1 MSIPTALTQNLLF
14 CSAMVSALLAISPCA
29 RAQGSLTSLSLEQ
42 LMEVTIV
49 GASKYEQ
56 KQSEV
61 AAAASVIT
69 RQEIT
74 SFGWRTLAE
83 ALASLPG
90 VYTTYDRQY
99 TYLGTRGF
107 GLPGD
112 LNTRV
117 LITLNG
123 IRINDPIYDAGVA
136 GREFPMDLDLVERI
150 EFIPG
155 PGGAVYGQNAMF
167 GVVNVV
173 TRTGANINGLE
184 LAASSQSPQAQVAG
198 RVTWGKVLDNGV
210 DVLLTATGLNADGE
224 NRFVEFG
231 PTGIS
236 GVASGQDGENV
247 RQFFA
252 RASRGAWSLGLI
264 HGSRRKDDPLA
275 SFFSDPLVP
284 GQFVRDTFWLARAQ
298 YQDRFLDDSLQVSGR
313 LFAGTYRYEAGQT
326 YGTSFTSQSDS
337 DWYGTEWRLV
347 STALTDHKLMAGIEL
362 QNNRQVNLAVHDL
375 ANPAND
381 VVIAKSQVRVGIY
394 AQDEWRVA
402 PTLTATLG
410 LRADRA
416 DASPDSISPRL
427 ALIWQATPA
436 TTLKAMAGSA
446 YRSPNAFER
455 DFSDGVSQVANPTLK
470 SETIETLELVA
481 DHRVD
486 HNLRLRASVYQWELK
501 NLITL
506 GVDPASSLTQF
517 QSGTPVTAR
526 GLELSAD
533 HTWVGGSRLR
543 GSLSFQN
550 AAHND
555 GSGLVNSPK
564 LLGKLNFSSTLPFGG
579 LRLGYELRYDSQ
591 RRSLNGTVLEDV
603 AVSNLHLTT
612 DALAK
617 GLELSLGIYNL
628 FDKRYSLPAADS
640 NWQNTLEQDGR
651 SVRLQMLYR
660 F

>member
-1 MSIPTALTQNLLF
+1 MLLALLF
-14 CSAMVSALLAISPCA
+14 MPSNTLAQS
-29 RAQGSLTSLSLEQ
+29 SLTSLSLEQ
-42 LMEVTIV
+42 LMDVTIV
-49 GASKYEQ
+49 GASKYAQ

-69 RQEIT
+69 RQEIK

-90 VYTTYDRQY
+90 VHTTYDRQY

-136 GREFPMDLDLVERI
+136 GREFPMDMDLVERI

-173 TRTGANINGLE
+173 TRTGANIDGIE
-184 LAASSQSPQAQVAG
+184 LAASSQSPQGQVAG
-198 RVTWGKVLDNGV
+198 RATWGKVLDNGV
-210 DVLLTATGLNADGE
+210 DVLLSATGLNADGE

-236 GVASGQDGENV
+236 GIAARQDGENV

-252 RASRGAWSLGLI
+252 RASHGVWSAGLI

-298 YQDRFLDDSLQVSGR
+298 YQDQFLDNSLQVSGR

-326 YGTSFTSQSDS
+326 YGTPFSAQSDS
-337 DWYGTEWRLV
+337 NWHGTEWRLL
-347 STALTDHKLMAGIEL
+347 STALADHKLMAGIEL
-362 QNNRQVNLAVHDL
+362 QNNRQISLAVHDL
-375 ANPAND
+375 ANPVND
-381 VVIAKSQVRVGIY
+381 VVIAKSQVRVGVY

-416 DASPDSISPRL
+416 DSISDSISPRL

-436 TTLKAMAGSA
+436 TTLKAMAGRA
-446 YRSPNAFER
+446 YRAPNAFER
-455 DFSDGVSQVANPTLK
+455 DFADGVSQIANPALRD
-470 SETIETLELVA
+470 EIIETWELVA
-481 DHRVD
+481 DQRVGP
-486 HNLRLRASVYQWELK
+486 NLRLRASVYQWELK
-501 NLITL
+501 DLIQQGIDSAT
-506 GVDPASSLTQF
+506 GLTQF
-517 QSGTPVTAR
+517 QSGAPVTAR

-533 HTWVGGSRLR
+533 HTWTGGSRLR

-550 AAHND
+550 AAYNNGD
-555 GSGLVNSPK
+555 GLVNSPR
-564 LLGKLNFSSTLPFGG
+564 LLGKLNFSSALPFAG
-579 LRLGYELRYDSQ
+579 LRLGYELQYDSP
-591 RRSLNGTVLEDV
+591 RRSLNGTMLDDV
-603 AVSNLHLTT
+603 CISNLHLTT
-612 DALAK
+612 DAMAR

-651 SVRLQMLYR
+651 SVRVQMLYR